1 MGPIL
6 GPILA
11 QNRGWVGWRGAQALG
26 HGEDQACVSGGG
38 CDQIGVRLLRFSQR
52 GPLAFRFRVL
62 KLEVPGVGLAEGSE
76 RLLSAGVSDRKEGRW
91 GFSSGLG

>member
-1 MGPIL
+1 MGPTL
-6 GPILA
+6 GLTLA
-11 QNRGWVGWRGAQALG
+11 QTWGRVGRRGAQALR

-38 CDQIGVRLLRFSQR
+38 CDQIGVRQLRFSQR
-52 GPLAFRFRVL
+52 GQFVFRFRVL